1 MCFGKPPTMNRQNL
15 IKAAAIFLVAAACL
29 TLYLALVHFTG
40 FMPRC
45 LFKWTTGW
53 DCPGCGSQRAFMAL
67 LHGHP
72 AEACGYNLIL
82 IPTILYLLLL
92 AIGKLWEE
100 NPRCGRMY
108 RALTHPGALL
118 AIVVILIAWT
128 VVRNLAGI

>member
-1 MCFGKPPTMNRQNL
+1 MCYGKPTSMNRQNL

-29 TLYLALVHFTG
+29 ILYLATVHFSG
-40 FMPRC
+40 
-45 LFKWTTGW
+45 L
-53 DCPGCGSQRAFMAL
+53 AL

-108 RALTHPGALL
+108 RALTHPGTLL

>member
-1 MCFGKPPTMNRQNL
+1 MNRQNL
-15 IKAAAIFLVAAACL
+15 IKAAAIFLLAAACL
-29 TLYLALVHFTG
+29 TIYLSLVHFTG

-45 LFKWTTGW
+45 LFKLATGW
-53 DCPGCGSQRAFMAL
+53 DCPGCGSQRALMAL

-72 AEACGYNLIL
+72 AEACSYNLIL
-82 IPTILYLLLL
+82 IPTIIYLLLL

-108 RALTHPGALL
+108 KALTSPVTLL

-128 VVRNLAGI
+128 VARNLTGI

>member
-1 MCFGKPPTMNRQNL
+1 MNRQNL

-29 TLYLALVHFTG
+29 TIYLSLVHFTG

-45 LFKWTTGW
+45 LFKLATGW
-53 DCPGCGSQRAFMAL
+53 DCPGCGSQRALMAL

-72 AEACGYNLIL
+72 VEACSYNLIL
-82 IPTILYLLLL
+82 IPTIIYLLLL

-108 RALTHPGALL
+108 KALTRPVMLL
-118 AIVVILIAWT
+118 TIVVILIAWT
-128 VVRNLAGI
+128 VMRNLTGI

>member
-1 MCFGKPPTMNRQNL
+1 MNRQNL

-29 TLYLALVHFTG
+29 TIYLSLVHFTG

-45 LFKWTTGW
+45 LFKMVTGW
-53 DCPGCGSQRAFMAL
+53 DCPGCGSQRALMAL

-82 IPTILYLLLL
+82 IPTIMYLLLL

-100 NPRCGRMY
+100 NPRFGRMY
-108 RALTHPGALL
+108 RALTRPVTLL
-118 AIVVILIAWT
+118 AIVAILIAWT
-128 VVRNLAGI
+128 VVRNLTGI